1 MKPTSRSSPS
11 TRVIPPHLDYAS
23 FRVAVK
29 NLTLSKPNDRDE
41 RLGILVME
49 SDKLDDKLTEKA
61 DDVTSMNQFT
71 KELTRVYE
79 NIKLLKVD

>member
-1 MKPTSRSSPS
+1 M
-11 TRVIPPHLDYAS
+11 
-23 FRVAVK
+23 
-29 NLTLSKPNDRDE
+29 LSKPNDRDE

-49 SDKLDDKLTEKA
+49 SDKLADKLTEKA
-61 DDVTSMNQFT
+61 DDVASMNQFT